1 MHKVL
6 VFVYCAIIAFIL
18 VSTAEAKG
26 GRGGGGRS
34 GGRSSGR
41 SSSGRGGFFGSSK
54 SSSSSSF
61 GSGKSS
67 HFGGSHG
74 GSHTSGGWV
83 NGFFHSTP
91 YRYSYR
97 PIYISRTST
106 HTGSY
111 HVPNKEEEEATDHNK
126 DTGNYAVGYSISKA
140 LSNDF
145 FSIFNV
151 VHDISKYPEK
161 IRNKEL
167 TTTTTQSPVDTYD
180 LNYIINTPYTTTRS
194 IYDTDPKSYFL
205 DDDTLFDMMTSKKT
219 SDENIHQDYDA
230 KQSSVENL
238 DNVLEESATE
248 STTTVVDYIK
258 SNSDFKPISWRDNT
272 MSNTGIISDY
282 NDESIQKMLK
292 GIQSSVVNFDNISE
306 GGTFKRT
313 EKKDPNESVD
323 EMLKQLQKNMESFK
337 LY

>member
-1 MHKVL
+1 MHKIL
-6 VFVYCAIIAFIL
+6 VFVCCAIIASIL
-18 VSTAEAKG
+18 VSTTEAKG

-61 GSGKSS
+61 GSSKSS
-67 HFGGSHG
+67 HFGGNHG

-83 NGFFHSTP
+83 HGFFHSTP

-97 PIYISRTST
+97 PVYISRTST

-167 TTTTTQSPVDTYD
+167 TTTTTKSPVDTYD
-180 LNYIINTPYTTTRS
+180 LNYIINTPYTTTS
-194 IYDTDPKSYFL
+194 SAYNTDPKSYFL
-205 DDDTLFDMMTSKKT
+205 DDDTLFDMITSKKT
-219 SDENIHQDYDA
+219 SNSKENIHQDYD
-230 KQSSVENL
+230 KIQPSVGNL
-238 DNVLEESATE
+238 DNVFEETVTE
-248 STTTVVDYIK
+248 STTSIVDYIN
-258 SNSDFKPISWRDNT
+258 SNYDSKPISDVKHISERDNT
-272 MSNTGIISDY
+272 LSNTG
-282 NDESIQKMLK
+282 KC
-292 GIQSSVVNFDNISE
+292 
-306 GGTFKRT
+306 
-313 EKKDPNESVD
+313 
-323 EMLKQLQKNMESFK
+323 
-337 LY
+337 